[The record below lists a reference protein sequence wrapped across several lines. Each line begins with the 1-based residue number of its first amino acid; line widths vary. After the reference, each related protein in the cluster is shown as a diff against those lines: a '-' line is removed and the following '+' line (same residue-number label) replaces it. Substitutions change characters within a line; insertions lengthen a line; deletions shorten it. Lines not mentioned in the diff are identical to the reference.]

1 MMTRTVKKIIAENN
15 EKREILSTDNK
26 AYFEDFLTYTRSN
39 FLKDDRA
46 REEVLLEM
54 LDHLLLA
61 EKDGKSAET
70 VFGQNPKELADDVI
84 ENLPTEPFKYVFAFG
99 LELIATLLACYTIV
113 VGIMDM
119 ITAQAKTIYLGNAI
133 IMVGILLATLAV
145 LIYVIFYYLKKES
158 FEKTKSKA
166 LYVYSILI
174 LLVGSFSP
182 ILLMKTLPHIGQ
194 EIELGRYGM
203 FSIGCL
209 LMLVTFLMKKIRE
222 QR

>member
-1 MMTRTVKKIIAENN
+1 MTRTVKKIIAENN
-15 EKREILSTDNK
+15 DKRELLSTGNK
-26 AYFEDFLTYTRSN
+26 AYYEDFLTYTRST
-39 FLKDDRA
+39 FLKDERS

-61 EKDGKSAET
+61 QKDGKSAEA
-70 VFGQNPKELADDVI
+70 VFGKNPKELADDII
-84 ENLPTEPFKYVFAFG
+84 ENLPTEPFKYVFTFG

-119 ITAQAKTIYLGNAI
+119 ITSQEKTIYLGNALI
-133 IMVGILLATLAV
+133 VVGTSLATLAV

-158 FEKTKSKA
+158 FEKKKSKS
-166 LYVYSILI
+166 LYVYSTLI

-182 ILLMKTLPHIGQ
+182 ILLMKTLSPIGQ

-209 LMLVTFLMKKIRE
+209 LTLVTFLMKKIRE